1 MADIDRQTLAAE
13 ALGAVLLRGGPHGDC
28 VIVLDRDSVV
38 DAARAWPSA
47 MVFTPIEISALA
59 AYRGDAASLAQVCRF
74 KRLTGGMVTEVRVLQ
89 EAIAA

>member
-1 MADIDRQTLAAE
+1 MADADRQAFATE
-13 ALGAVLLRGGPHGDC
+13 ALGYLLLRGGPHGDC
-28 VIVLDRDSVV
+28 VIVLDPYSVV

-47 MVFTPIEISALA
+47 VVFTPIEISALE

-74 KRLTGGMVTEVRVLQ
+74 KRLTGGMVTEVRVLD